1 MPMLFSSL
9 FVAPITNPALNSK
22 FGNLTT
28 DTSPTALQLMLRN
41 LINIAFGIA
50 GIYFFYMLLRG
61 GYEYI
66 TSGGDKEAV
75 QKAQRRLTN
84 AFIGIIITFS
94 VFALL
99 FIIETVF
106 GISIRT
112 FNIPKP

>member
-1 MPMLFSSL
+1 MIELL
-9 FVAPITNPALNSK
+9 AQGRITNPVLNSK
-22 FGNLTT
+22 IGNLPGG
-28 DTSPTALQLMLRN
+28 SCPTGLQLMLRN

-61 GYEYI
+61 GYDYI
-66 TSGGDKEAV
+66 TSGGDKESV
-75 QKAQRRLTN
+75 QKAQKRLTN

-99 FIIETVF
+99 FIIEAVF

-112 FNIPKP
+112 FNIPQP